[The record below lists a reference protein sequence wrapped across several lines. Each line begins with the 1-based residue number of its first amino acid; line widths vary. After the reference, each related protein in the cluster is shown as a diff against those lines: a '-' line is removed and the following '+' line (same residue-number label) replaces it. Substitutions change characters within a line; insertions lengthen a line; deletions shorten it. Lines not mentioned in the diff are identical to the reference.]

1 MALLTFDQVTLRFGD
16 QVVFRDADFV
26 LDERERV
33 CLIGRNGAGKSTLF
47 KLVMGLIEPDSGSVR
62 RRADVHVAQLEQTL
76 PGDLDQTV
84 RDCVAGGLAHHQTLL
99 DRYQALTSGDLD
111 EAGLHEMEALQ
122 RRIEAHGGWDTAA
135 QVATIVSVLE
145 LPAESRL
152 GALSGGWRRRVALGR
167 ALVSRPDILLLDEP
181 TNHLDLAAIEWL
193 EHRVRGFAG
202 TVLFITHDR
211 AFLRALAT
219 RIVDIDRGRLRSWP
233 GDYERYLELKEQALE
248 EEQRANAQFDKRL
261 EEEEAW
267 IRQGIKARR
276 TRNEGRVRAL
286 QRMRTEYVERVKP
299 DGRARITL
307 QDAEQSSRRVIQAT
321 NLRYAYG
328 ETPVIDGLS
337 LKIMRG
343 DRVGLIGNNGVG
355 KSTLLKL
362 LLGELEPQDGTVK
375 LGENLVIGYFDQLR
389 RELDPAKTV
398 AEVVGDGRDYITVND
413 KPRHVVGYL
422 RGFLFSAKRAMTPIG
437 YLSGGECNRVILARL
452 FSRPTNLLV
461 LDEPTNDLDI
471 ETLEVLEA
479 QLAEYQGTLIVVSH
493 DRAFLDNVVTSTLVF
508 EAPGVVRRYPGGYSD
523 WLRQGDGLTRAAT
536 HDEAPRPDATASAG
550 VDTAAGADTD
560 AQAAPRAP
568 AASRQAPGKLTYK
581 LQRELDQ
588 LPGRIEAHEAEIA
601 RLEAATLVEGFYA
614 QPFEET
620 SKVLTALEAARDE
633 LDRAMARWDELDSL
647 ARG

>member
-1 MALLTFDQVTLRFGD
+1 MALLNFEQVSLRFGD
-16 QVVFRDADFV
+16 QVIFRDADFA
-26 LDERERV
+26 LEERERV

-47 KLVMGLIEPDSGSVR
+47 KLVTGQVEPDSGQVR
-62 RRADVHVAQLEQTL
+62 RRADVHVSQLEQTL
-76 PGDLDQTV
+76 PGNLEQTV
-84 RDCVAGGLAHHQTLL
+84 RECVADGLAHHQALL
-99 DRYQALTSGDLD
+99 DHYAALTATELD
-111 EAGLHEMEALQ
+111 ETGLRELEALQ

-135 QVATIVSVLE
+135 QVATVVSLLE
-145 LPAESRL
+145 LPAEARL
-152 GALSGGWRRRVALGR
+152 AELSGGWRRRVALGR

-248 EEQRANAQFDKRL
+248 EEQRANALFDKRL
-261 EEEEAW
+261 DEEEAW

-286 QRMRTEYVERVKP
+286 ERMRSEYNERVKP
-299 DGRARITL
+299 EGRARITL

-321 NLRYAYG
+321 NLRYGYG
-328 ETPVIDGLS
+328 DTPIIDGLS
-337 LKIMRG
+337 VKIMRG
-343 DRVGLIGNNGVG
+343 DRIGLIGNNGVG

-362 LLGELEPQDGTVK
+362 LLGELEPDDGTVK
-375 LGENLVIGYFDQLR
+375 LGENLVIGYFDQMR
-389 RELDPAKTV
+389 RELDPTRTV

-422 RGFLFSAKRAMTPIG
+422 RGFLFSAKRAMTPVG

-479 QLAEYQGTLIVVSH
+479 QLAEYQGTLLVVSH

-508 EAPGVVRRYPGGYSD
+508 EAPGVVRRYPGGYAD
-523 WLRQGDGLTRAAT
+523 WLRQGGALARAVTAGEQDTDGTGGAGAAT
-536 HDEAPRPDATASAG
+536 GGAA
-550 VDTAAGADTD
+550 AAGSPA
-560 AQAAPRAP
+560 AAAPRQ
-568 AASRQAPGKLTYK
+568 SPGKLTYK
-581 LQRELDQ
+581 LQHELDG
-588 LPGRIEAHEAEIA
+588 LPARIEALEAELA
-601 RLEAATLVEGFYA
+601 ALEAQTLEENFYA
-614 QPFEET
+614 QEYAAVGT
-620 SKVLTALEAARDE
+620 VLEAIEARRDE
-633 LDRAMARWDELDSL
+633 LDAAMARWDELDSL